1 MRIEQVFNAPQNA
14 GKLQEQILEYAGP
27 VKALEVRSARVRMS

>member
-14 GKLQEQILEYAGP
+14 GKLQ